1 MSKNYFREFNMRF
14 VTKYVILSFVLA
26 SIFVFLESPR
36 ALAGEIKVGSFVS
49 AKGFGSRFVIMPWM
63 DRARKDLA
71 KIGSKTTIKA
81 YWGGSLGKSPFQQ
94 YDLVKGGVADVA
106 WVMAGY
112 TPGQFPELEIVEIP
126 FLFRTANEAAVV
138 TWKLYEKGLLS
149 GFQDTHLVGMFAGAP
164 AGIFSRDPISRLE
177 DLKNRKVRIVGAT
190 QGDWLRT
197 LGAVPERAS
206 SRKMNEKL
214 NRGTF
219 SAVLQG
225 WSGMKTFKSFGLVD
239 HTVDVPVGTLGF
251 MLLMNKNTWNGL
263 SSGEKKAVQKNGGIN
278 IALDS
283 GRAYAKAAKDIR
295 VMIKKQGKH
304 KMITF
309 TKAQLAAYEKAAQ
322 PVHQKWANKN
332 AANRKAYDAAISIL
346 KEMRSGS

>member
-1 MSKNYFREFNMRF
+1 MKFICKVVACCFA
-14 VTKYVILSFVLA
+14 LA
-26 SIFVFLESPR
+26 SIVICFEPTKAF
-36 ALAGEIKVGSFVS
+36 AGEVKVGSFVS

-63 DRARKDLA
+63 KRAREDLT

-106 WVMAGY
+106 WVMPGY

-138 TWKLYEKGLLS
+138 TWHLYEKGLLS

-164 AGIFSRDPISRLE
+164 AGIFSRDPITRLE

-197 LGAVPERAS
+197 LGGVPERAS

-219 SAVLQG
+219 SAVMQG
-225 WSGMKTFKSFGLVD
+225 WSGMKTFKSFGLVN

-251 MLLMNKNTWNGL
+251 MLLMNKNTWNGF
-263 SSGEKKAVQKNGGIN
+263 SAGEKKAIQENGGIK
-278 IALDS
+278 IAKDS

-309 TKAQLAAYEKAAQ
+309 TQSQLNAYEKAAQ
-322 PVHQKWANKN
+322 PVHQRWANKN
-332 AANRKAYDAAISIL
+332 AANRKAYDATIAML
-346 KEMRSGS
+346 TKMRSGS

>member
-1 MSKNYFREFNMRF
+1 MK
-14 VTKYVILSFVLA
+14 ILSRLA
-26 SIFVFLESPR
+26 ISFLMVGFLVP
-36 ALAGEIKVGSFVS
+36 ALGPITVTAGEIKVGSFVS

-164 AGIFSRDPISRLE
+164 AGIFSRDPISKLE

-225 WSGMKTFKSFGLVD
+225 WSGMKTFKSFGLVN

-263 SSGEKKAVQKNGGIN
+263 SAGEKKAVQENGGIH
-278 IALDS
+278 IARDS
-283 GRAYAKAAKDIR
+283 GKAYAKAAKDIR

-304 KMITF
+304 KMVTF
-309 TKAQLAAYEKAAQ
+309 SQAQLNVYEKAAK
-322 PVHQKWANKN
+322 PIYEKWASKN
-332 AANRKAYDAAISIL
+332 AANRKAYDAAMAIL
-346 KEMRSGS
+346 KEMRAGG